1 MIILSVIKMFDVFI
15 FLGLLYVL
23 LTLQYVL
30 TYLDSIENIQI
41 LFRHY
46 FYIYEEKINSFT
58 VIKFSLSK

>member
-1 MIILSVIKMFDVFI
+1 MFDVFV

-41 LFRHY
+41 LFCHY

>member
-1 MIILSVIKMFDVFI
+1 MIILSVIKMFDVFV